1 MSAGHRMEAALEGVP
16 FRVVDKNKRSRF
28 QLCDLTKLM
37 LIVTRRESFATPHGK
52 GDEEAC
58 QDKVAALIKKHKQES
73 AASRWASG
81 VTEELT
87 ELSNLIEA
95 YWQLKSQF
103 EEKKQAAS
111 DEAKRKQKRLA
122 TAGGKA
128 ISKAALRLKRRKI
141 AAATEGVRRT
151 PPTSDKEEEK
161 IDESSRR
168 STPRGREDYRE
179 MVGSEYS
186 SGGEGYAVESEEHKH
201 EHSLSDKELML
212 KRTLGT
218 GRYRH
223 HLHRYH
229 HYELEKELAL
239 FLLLW
244 NDAANLRF
252 MPECICFLYHNM
264 ATKLE
269 FLDTLPDVD
278 EGFYLNEIVRPVYN
292 VIAQMRLATAPKGQL
307 RPAAWVR
314 RAGSTRSYVP
324 CLRRRA
330 ARRPS

>member
-218 GRYRH
+218 G
-223 HLHRYH
+223 
-229 HYELEKELAL
+229 
-239 FLLLW
+239 
-244 NDAANLRF
+244 
-252 MPECICFLYHNM
+252 
-264 ATKLE
+264 
-269 FLDTLPDVD
+269 
-278 EGFYLNEIVRPVYN
+278 
-292 VIAQMRLATAPKGQL
+292 
-307 RPAAWVR
+307 VR
-314 RAGSTRSYVP
+314 RVSFSC
-324 CLRRRA
+324 CLI
-330 ARRPS
+330 

>member
-128 ISKAALRLKRRKI
+128 ISKAALRQVLVTIIVKTAAVLVAKGSVVSTTISIINTNTITTVTTYTDITATVSNTVGSDIAIIYIDTIITNWRRSWRCSCCYG
-141 AAATEGVRRT
+141 TM
-151 PPTSDKEEEK
+151 PPTCASC
-161 IDESSRR
+161 
-168 STPRGREDYRE
+168 P
-179 MVGSEYS
+179 M
-186 SGGEGYAVESEEHKH
+186 
-201 EHSLSDKELML
+201 
-212 KRTLGT
+212 
-218 GRYRH
+218 
-223 HLHRYH
+223 
-229 HYELEKELAL
+229 
-239 FLLLW
+239 
-244 NDAANLRF
+244 
-252 MPECICFLYHNM
+252 
-264 ATKLE
+264 
-269 FLDTLPDVD
+269 
-278 EGFYLNEIVRPVYN
+278 YN